1 MSSIA
6 SDVVYFFSFV
16 LKKDE
21 REEIHLIILL
31 PENMILAFS
40 HHLLCLL
47 HKRMKIRKKKRKL
60 SYNDVVV
67 I

>member
-1 MSSIA
+1 
-6 SDVVYFFSFV
+6 
-16 LKKDE
+16 
-21 REEIHLIILL
+21 L

-47 HKRMKIRKKKRKL
+47 HKLMKIRNKKRKL